1 MRFMTAIVL
10 ALLLGS
16 AAVAA
21 ARDTPVAVGE
31 RAPDIV
37 LGDQYG
43 TPLRLA
49 EVLSQHDFIVVAFHV
64 EAFEQGGL
72 AIDTTRTLAAL
83 ESLAATKK

>member
-21 ARDTPVAVGE
+21 DRDAPVAVGE
-31 RAPDIV
+31 RAPDIA

-43 TPLRLA
+43 KPLRLS
-49 EVLSQHDFIVVAFHV
+49 EVLSQHDFTVVAFYIK
-64 EAFEQGGL
+64 AFTDG
-72 AIDTTRTLAAL
+72 
-83 ESLAATKK
+83 